1 MLIQELK
8 EISQDQAHIYFK
20 AHVST
25 RRMFLKLSDTS
36 ANSNVLP

>member
-8 EISQDQAHIYFK
+8 EILQDQAHIYFK

-25 RRMFLKLSDTS
+25 RHMFLKLSDTS